1 MKGTQR
7 KTVACPSFKIILFI
21 YSILNYFLCVW
32 VFACLQ
38 VCVANVHLVPVRT
51 RRGLWIPQ
59 TVVSCHTCEWGIK
72 PRYSEEQPVFLTAK
86 TPLRTLPFCL
96 IRMCLSVLFV
106 CVSVS
111 STNSTDGNQKRVS
124 APAAPWELELQPM

>member
-51 RRGLWIPQ
+51 RRELWIPQ
-59 TVVSCHTCEWGIK
+59 TVATPVSGESNPGILK
-72 PRYSEEQPVFLTAK
+72 SSQYS
-86 TPLRTLPFCL
+86 
-96 IRMCLSVLFV
+96 
-106 CVSVS
+106 
-111 STNSTDGNQKRVS
+111 
-124 APAAPWELELQPM
+124 